1 MQSDFKFSSVS
12 AENLLVPLPARPS
25 GSVPTMHFFMM
36 RLIGN
41 VMWEVLVS
49 NLLIFYIREEQY
61 TMDAIY
67 ESELTF
73 CASCTKLDIRKM
85 I

>member
-1 MQSDFKFSSVS
+1 M
-12 AENLLVPLPARPS
+12 LC
-25 GSVPTMHFFMM
+25 SVPTMHFFMM

-73 CASCTKLDIRKM
+73 CASCTKLDISKM

>member
-1 MQSDFKFSSVS
+1 
-12 AENLLVPLPARPS
+12 
-25 GSVPTMHFFMM
+25 MHFFMM

-73 CASCTKLDIRKM
+73 CASCTKLGIRKM
-85 I
+85 FRVTADLDMPGMAS

>member
-1 MQSDFKFSSVS
+1 
-12 AENLLVPLPARPS
+12 
-25 GSVPTMHFFMM
+25 
-36 RLIGN
+36 
-41 VMWEVLVS
+41 MWEVLVS

-73 CASCTKLDIRKM
+73 CASCTKLDISKM

>member
-1 MQSDFKFSSVS
+1 
-12 AENLLVPLPARPS
+12 
-25 GSVPTMHFFMM
+25 MHFFMM

-73 CASCTKLDIRKM
+73 CAPCTMLDIRKM
-85 I
+85 IRVTADLDMPGMAS